1 MQRITNAGERR
12 LLTRMLGAGSNPD
25 LRLRLFVN
33 NVTVTSA
40 LVEADFTEPAF
51 SGYAGKSLDG
61 ADWSEPVT
69 TSGKGDIE
77 HVEKEW
83 TYTGATEET
92 CYGYFI
98 DDPTDDTVVLVHKF
112 DTPRQIVGDGSI
124 AVTPR
129 LLAYDPSDA

>member
-33 NVTVTSA
+33 NLTITSSVVA
-40 LVEADFTEPAF
+40 SDFTAPAF
-51 SGYAGKSLDG
+51 SGYAAKTLAS
-61 ADWSEPVT
+61 ADWSTPVT
-69 TSGKGDIE
+69 TDNKGDVE

-98 DDPTDDTVVLVHKF
+98 DDPTDDTVILVHKF
-112 DTPRQIVGDGSI
+112 DTPRQIVGDGAI